1 MIKLSLLVADSASAS
16 GAASEDTSAE
26 SSAVE
31 KRANSR
37 RNCYGHC
44 LLNLRD
50 GKRRRTDERSPLS
63 REGPFLYDVCEGL
76 VSKVDIQGDRSQW

>member
-26 SSAVE
+26 SVVE
-31 KRANSR
+31 KRSNSR

-50 GKRRRTDERSPLS
+50 TQRRRTDDWGFSIKHVKV
-63 REGPFLYDVCEGL
+63 GWVNAMAY
-76 VSKVDIQGDRSQW
+76 VSA